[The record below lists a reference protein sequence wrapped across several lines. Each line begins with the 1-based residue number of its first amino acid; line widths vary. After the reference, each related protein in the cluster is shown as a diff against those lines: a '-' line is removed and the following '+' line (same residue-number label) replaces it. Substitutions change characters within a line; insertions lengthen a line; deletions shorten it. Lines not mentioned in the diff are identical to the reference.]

1 MKDVNTHVLE
11 DRMESFFLSE
21 TLKYL
26 YLIFASED
34 HFMFNSGSSGELIG
48 SPDSECV
55 IATGGYIFNTE
66 AHPIDTSCL
75 DCCIERRRLSKGRSK
90 KVRHKSRH
98 LLKQTHRSKVSHHS
112 QICAFFPFTK
122 HCFFEITSHLR
133 DTIDDPKLLDWDYM
147 KCYKQSLYSRF
158 SFYGQVSM

>member
-1 MKDVNTHVLE
+1 
-11 DRMESFFLSE
+11 MESFFLSE

-34 HFMFNSGSSGELIG
+34 HFMFNTGSSGELIG
-48 SPDSECV
+48 FPDSECV

-75 DCCIERRRLSKGRSK
+75 DCCIERRRRSK
-90 KVRHKSRH
+90 LRGKNVRHKSEH
-98 LLKQTHRSKVSHHS
+98 LLKRTHRSKVSSQS

-122 HCFFEITSHLR
+122 HCFFDIIFR
-133 DTIDDPKLLDWDYM
+133 RWDTIDDPKPLNWDYM

-158 SFYGQVSM
+158 SFYGQVSL